1 MTIELLE
8 INKTEKTKV
17 LETRSVHLEIS
28 DDTSIRLIEKYEGD
42 KDFLTKAFSVGLIAM
57 DNAGTNAENVTLS
70 THVNHLADKLNSFV
84 YQNQNTLKEGLN
96 DLFDKLQAKG
106 GVFDP
111 EQENS
116 FFAKLYSDLGERID
130 KGVDKIIRK
139 DLKEEIEAEIH
150 KNTPVGGKKFE
161 DHCIDK
167 ICQIAPS
174 DLIIEPTGT
183 SIGLYDKKGDGVII
197 SPFDCNENSFY
208 ELTKDDILDLLKVWN
223 KLDNN
228 FSDYSKIGNK
238 EKTKY
243 QILNERIKNN

>member
-8 INKTEKTKV
+8 INKAEKTKV
-17 LETRSVHLEIS
+17 PGIKTIHLEIS
-28 DDTSIRLIEKYEGD
+28 DDTTIRLTEKYKED

-57 DNAGTNAENVTLS
+57 DTAGNNAENVTLS
-70 THVNHLADKLNSFV
+70 THVDHLTDKLNSFV
-84 YQNQNTLKEGLN
+84 CQNQNTLKEGLN

-150 KNTPVGGKKFE
+150 RDTPTGGKRFE
-161 DHCIDK
+161 DSCIDK
-167 ICQIAPS
+167 ISQIAPS

-183 SIGLYDKKGDGVII
+183 TIGLYDKKGDGVII
-197 SPFDCNENSFY
+197 LPTS
-208 ELTKDDILDLLKVWN
+208 KDKNFCRIVIEAKSDNPIILK
-223 KLDNN
+223 KQKK
-228 FSDYSKIGNK
+228 S
-238 EKTKY
+238 
-243 QILNERIKNN
+243 